1 MESIKKVKNKNSIQF
16 GIEYDEP
23 IELAEFTKSLNGF
36 SNQYKKFVND
46 KYGSE
51 QPVNP
56 KLHIEKI
63 KEGSIITTLVE
74 YSDLAIPFLG
84 EVNTMVDFGKHLKGL
99 YSYFSQKNNEQ
110 KDSEVPTFDINDLQN
125 IADILRPGV
134 NHGNNVKIEVNGE
147 NNNTQV
153 LVLDVNDKESSEI
166 VKSISKSKKKL
177 KEPKTNTYTKQLF
190 YFEQAK
196 KDINSKVGNYGV
208 IENLHHSKLR
218 VIFEDDKKDKK
229 TMLKGDRN
237 PLKCWYIVDVEMQV
251 AKGEP
256 KVYKILKLHEI
267 IEDD

>member
-1 MESIKKVKNKNSIQF
+1 MELTNKVKNKNSIQF
-16 GIEYDEP
+16 GIEYNEP
-23 IELAEFTKSLNGF
+23 IELGEFTKSLNGF

-46 KYGSE
+46 TYGSE

-74 YSDLAIPFLG
+74 YSELAIPFLG
-84 EVNTMVDFGKHLKGL
+84 EVNTMVEFGKHLKEL
-99 YSYFSQKNNEQ
+99 YSYFSLKKE
-110 KDSEVPTFDINDLQN
+110 KPKETEVPTFDINTLQN
-125 IADILRPGV
+125 ISDILKPGT
-134 NHGNNVKIEVNGE
+134 NLGNTIKIEVTGE

-153 LVLDVNDKESSEI
+153 LVLDANDNKSSEI
-166 VKSISKSKKKL
+166 VKTISKNKKKL
-177 KEPKTNTYTKQLF
+177 KEPKTNIYTKQLF
-190 YFEQAK
+190 YFDQAR

-208 IENLHHSKLR
+208 IESLHNSKLR

-229 TMLKGDRN
+229 KMLKGDGN
-237 PLKCWYIVDVEMQV
+237 PLKCMYIVDVEMQV

-267 IEDD
+267 IED